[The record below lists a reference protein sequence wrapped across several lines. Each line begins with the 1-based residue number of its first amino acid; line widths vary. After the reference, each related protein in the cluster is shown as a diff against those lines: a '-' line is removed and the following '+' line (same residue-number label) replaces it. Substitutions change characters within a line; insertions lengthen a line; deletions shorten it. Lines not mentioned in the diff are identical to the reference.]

1 MTEAPELQALLCPV
15 REASGHC
22 LQNSPPAGEGQ
33 CAVAEDQ
40 DAGPP
45 EPPVFGAETPRK
57 GSTSAGRGPAGA
69 DAGLGA
75 AAVMEP
81 VSGAGPGW
89 PTAGAPF
96 GPQFPASGV
105 NKLHEVEC
113 RDVCGLN
120 ASDRC
125 AFVRTTPDCRSDMG
139 YLDYLE
145 GAFCRFPP
153 GLVPLAITLYALWL
167 LYLFLILGVTAAKF
181 FCPNLS
187 AIATSLKLSH
197 NVAGVTLLAFGN
209 GAPDIFSALVA
220 FSDAR
225 TASLALGAL
234 FGAGVL
240 VTTVVAGGIA
250 ILRPFA
256 AASRPFL
263 RDIVFYMAAVF
274 LTFTALYLGRVTL
287 AWALGYLGFYVFYVF
302 TVVLCTW
309 IYRWQRRNS
318 LAYSTPGTPELHS
331 ESEDDQVS
339 SNTNSY
345 DYSDECRPL
354 FLYPEST
361 AQILVRAL
369 NPLDCRKWRSK
380 PAAWRALKVLKLPVE
395 FALLLTVPVVD
406 PDKDDRNWKRPL
418 NCLHLAASPLF
429 CVLTLQSGAYGLYE
443 LGGVLPVWTLVV
455 IAGTAVAAV
464 TFFATSNRRP
474 PRFHWLFAFLGFL
487 TSALWINA
495 AATEAVNILRSLG
508 VIFRL
513 SNTVLGLTLL
523 AWGNSIGDAF
533 SDLTLARQGYP
544 RMAFSACFGGIIF
557 NILVGVGLGC
567 LLQISRGHAEVK
579 LESDGLLVW
588 VLASALGLSLVF
600 SLVAVPLQCFQL
612 SKVYGICLLLF
623 YLSFLIV
630 ALLTEFGV
638 IHLKST

>member
-1 MTEAPELQALLCPV
+1 M
-15 REASGHC
+15 
-22 LQNSPPAGEGQ
+22 
-33 CAVAEDQ
+33 
-40 DAGPP
+40 
-45 EPPVFGAETPRK
+45 
-57 GSTSAGRGPAGA
+57 AGRRLNGDQVPSW
-69 DAGLGA
+69 LC
-75 AAVMEP
+75 VLLLTET
-81 VSGAGPGW
+81 VSGAGSRGLS
-89 PTAGAPF
+89 AGAHVSPE
-96 GPQFPASGV
+96 FPASGGKEIPAV
-105 NKLHEVEC
+105 DC
-113 RDVCGLN
+113 RDVCTLN
-120 ASDRC
+120 VSDRC
-125 AFVRTTPDCRSDMG
+125 SFVRTNPNCRSDGG
-139 YLDYLE
+139 YLDYLD
-145 GAFCRFPP
+145 GVFCHFPP
-153 GLVPLAITLYALWL
+153 GLLPLAVTLYAVWL

-187 AIATSLKLSH
+187 AISTSLKLSH
-197 NVAGVTLLAFGN
+197 NVAGVTFLAFGN

-220 FSDAR
+220 FSDPR
-225 TASLALGAL
+225 TAGLALGAL

-250 ILRPFA
+250 ILRSFT

-263 RDIVFYMAAVF
+263 RDIVFYMVAVF

-287 AWALGYLGFYVFYVF
+287 AWALGYLGFYVFYVV

-309 IYRWQRRNS
+309 IYQWQRRKS
-318 LAYSTPGTPELHS
+318 LVCSMPGTPEVLSDS
-331 ESEDDQVS
+331 EEDQVS

-345 DYSDECRPL
+345 DYGDEYRPL
-354 FLYPEST
+354 LLCPEST
-361 AQILVRAL
+361 AEILVQAL
-369 NPLDCRKWRSK
+369 NPLDYRKWRSK
-380 PAAWRALKVLKLPVE
+380 SAYWRVLKVFKIPVE

-406 PDKDDRNWKRPL
+406 PDKDDGNWKRPL
-418 NCLHLAASPLF
+418 NCLHLVTSPLF
-429 CVLTLQSGAYGLYE
+429 CVLTLQSGVYGVYLI
-443 LGGVLPVWTLVV
+443 GGLLPIWAVVV
-455 IAGTAVAAV
+455 IAGTALAAV
-464 TFFATSNRRP
+464 TFFATSNSEP
-474 PRFHWLFAFLGFL
+474 PRLHWLFAFLGFL

-495 AATEAVNILRSLG
+495 AVTEVVNILRSLG

-567 LLQISRGHAEVK
+567 LLQILRGHAEVK

-600 SLVAVPLQCFQL
+600 SLVAVPLQCFHL

-623 YLSFLIV
+623 YFNFLVV

-638 IHLKST
+638 IHLKSV